1 MRWDRS
7 RASDNV
13 EDRRGEEVSNGVG
26 GGMRLGGRSIG
37 LGTIVIAVVAML
49 LGVDPS
55 VVFNLAGDIGG
66 PPTHQQSQQ
75 TAPAPP
81 AEDAAARF
89 VSHVLGD
96 TEDTWRS
103 IFAKSGK
110 TYEDPKLVL
119 FSGSTQTAC
128 GLGQSASGPFYCPG
142 DHKVYIDLDFF
153 KELGSRFGAPG
164 DFAQAYVIG
173 HEVGHHVQNLL
184 GISGQVQTERQRSN
198 EKRANQLSVKLELQA
213 DCFAGVW
220 ANHADRTRQ
229 VLEAGDIDEGLNAA
243 TAIGDDRLQKQ
254 SSGHVVPDSFT
265 HGSSVQRVR
274 WFKRGI
280 ESGDPAVCNTFK
292 SAQL

>member
-1 MRWDRS
+1 MRWNRS
-7 RASDNV
+7 RASENV
-13 EDRRGEEVSNGVG
+13 EDRRGQGGSG
-26 GGMRLGGRSIG
+26 GGIRLGGRSIG
-37 LGTIVIAVVAML
+37 LGTVAIAVIAML
-49 LGVDPS
+49 LGVDPNI
-55 VVFNLAGDIGG
+55 VLNLAGGLN
-66 PPTHQQSQQ
+66 PPTAQTQS
-75 TAPAPP
+75 APP
-81 AEDAAARF
+81 PPADDEAARF

-96 TEDTWRS
+96 TEDTWRML
-103 IFAKSGK
+103 FAKSGK

-119 FSGSTQTAC
+119 FSGSTDTAC

-142 DHKVYIDLDFF
+142 DNKVYIDLVFF

-184 GISGQVQTERQRSN
+184 GISDQVQAERQRSDST
-198 EKRANQLSVKLELQA
+198 RANQLSVKLALQA

-220 ANHADRTRQ
+220 AHHADRTRQ
-229 VLEAGDIDEGLNAA
+229 VLEAGDVDEGLNAA

-254 SSGHVVPDSFT
+254 SQGHVVPDSFT
-265 HGSSVQRVR
+265 HGSSAQRVR

>member
-7 RASDNV
+7 RESDNV
-13 EDRRGEEVSNGVG
+13 EDRRGEGGG

-37 LGTIVIAVVAML
+37 LGTVVIAVVAML

-55 VVFNLAGDIGG
+55 VVLNLAGGLNN
-66 PPTHQQSQQ
+66 PAHQQTQQ
-75 TAPAPP
+75 TAPPPP
-81 AEDAAARF
+81 ANDEAARF

-96 TEDTWRS
+96 TEDTWRT

-142 DHKVYIDLDFF
+142 DRKVYIDLAFF
-153 KELGSRFGAPG
+153 KELDSRFGAPG

-184 GISGQVQTERQRSN
+184 GISEQVQAERQRST

-213 DCFAGVW
+213 DCFAGIW
-220 ANHADRTRQ
+220 AHHADRTRHI
-229 VLEAGDIDEGLNAA
+229 LEAGDIDEGLKAA
-243 TAIGDDRLQKQ
+243 TAIGDDRLQQQ

-265 HGSSVQRVR
+265 HGSSAQRVR

-292 SAQL
+292 AGQV

>member
-7 RASDNV
+7 RESDNV
-13 EDRRGEEVSNGVG
+13 EDRRGEGGG

-37 LGTIVIAVVAML
+37 LGTVVIAVVAML

-55 VVFNLAGDIGG
+55 VVLNLAGGLNN
-66 PPTHQQSQQ
+66 PAHQQTQQ
-75 TAPAPP
+75 TAPPPP
-81 AEDAAARF
+81 ANDEAARF

-96 TEDTWRS
+96 TEDTWRT
-103 IFAKSGK
+103 IFSKSGK

-142 DHKVYIDLDFF
+142 DRKVYIDLAFF
-153 KELGSRFGAPG
+153 KELDSRFGAPG

-184 GISGQVQTERQRSN
+184 GISEQVQAERQRST

-213 DCFAGVW
+213 DCFAGIW
-220 ANHADRTRQ
+220 AHHADRTRHI
-229 VLEAGDIDEGLNAA
+229 LEAGDIDEGLKAA
-243 TAIGDDRLQKQ
+243 TAIGDDRLQQQ

-265 HGSSVQRVR
+265 HGSSAQRVR

-292 SAQL
+292 AGQV

>member
-1 MRWDRS
+1 MRWNRS
-7 RASDNV
+7 RASENV
-13 EDRRGEEVSNGVG
+13 EDRRGQGSG
-26 GGMRLGGRSIG
+26 GGGGGFGARSIG
-37 LGTIVIAVVAML
+37 LGTVAIAVIAML
-49 LGVDPS
+49 LGVDPNI
-55 VVFNLAGDIGG
+55 VLNLAGGLN
-66 PPTHQQSQQ
+66 PPTSQTQS
-75 TAPAPP
+75 APP
-81 AEDAAARF
+81 PPADDEAARF

-96 TEDTWRS
+96 TEDTWRML
-103 IFAKSGK
+103 FAKSGK

-119 FSGSTQTAC
+119 FSGSTDTAC

-142 DHKVYIDLDFF
+142 DNKVYIDLVFF

-184 GISGQVQTERQRSN
+184 GISDQVQAERQRSN
-198 EKRANQLSVKLELQA
+198 PTRANQLSVKLELQA

-220 ANHADRTRQ
+220 AHHADRTRQ

-243 TAIGDDRLQKQ
+243 SAIGDDRLQKQ
-254 SSGHVVPDSFT
+254 SQGHVVPDSFT
-265 HGSSVQRVR
+265 HGSSTQRVR

-292 SAQL
+292 TAQI

>member
-1 MRWDRS
+1 MRWNRS
-7 RASDNV
+7 RASENV
-13 EDRRGEEVSNGVG
+13 EDRRGQGSG
-26 GGMRLGGRSIG
+26 GGGRFGARGIG
-37 LGTIVIAVVAML
+37 LGTVAIAVIAML

-55 VVFNLAGDIGG
+55 VVLNLAGGLN
-66 PPTHQQSQQ
+66 PP
-75 TAPAPP
+75 PP
-81 AEDAAARF
+81 ADDEAARF

-96 TEDTWRS
+96 TEDTWRML
-103 IFAKSGK
+103 FAKSGK

-119 FSGSTQTAC
+119 FSGSTDTAC

-142 DHKVYIDLDFF
+142 DNKLYIDLMFF

-184 GISGQVQTERQRSN
+184 GISDQVQAERQRSDPT
-198 EKRANQLSVKLELQA
+198 RANQLSVKLELQA

-220 ANHADRTRQ
+220 AHHADRTRQ
-229 VLEAGDIDEGLNAA
+229 VLETGDIDEGLNAA
-243 TAIGDDRLQKQ
+243 SAIGDDRLQKQ
-254 SSGHVVPDSFT
+254 SQGHVVPDSFT
-265 HGSSVQRVR
+265 HGSSAQRVR

-280 ESGDPAVCNTFK
+280 ESGDPGVCNTFK

>member
-13 EDRRGEEVSNGVG
+13 EDRRGQG

-37 LGTIVIAVVAML
+37 LGTVVIAVVAML

-55 VVFNLAGDIGG
+55 VVLNLAGGLNG
-66 PPTHQQSQQ
+66 PTAQQQS
-75 TAPAPP
+75 APPPP
-81 AEDAAARF
+81 AEDKAARF

-96 TEDTWRS
+96 TEDTWRTL
-103 IFAKSGK
+103 FAKSGK

-119 FSGSTQTAC
+119 FSGSTDTAC

-142 DHKVYIDLDFF
+142 DHKVYLDLTFF
-153 KELGSRFGAPG
+153 QELGGRFGAPG
-164 DFAQAYVIG
+164 DFAQAYVIA
-173 HEVGHHVQNLL
+173 HEVGHHVQSLL
-184 GISGQVQTERQRSN
+184 GISAQVQAERQRSD
-198 EKRANQLSVKLELQA
+198 EVRANQLSVKLELQA
-213 DCFAGVW
+213 DCFAGIW
-220 ANHADRTRQ
+220 ANHADRARQ
-229 VLEAGDIDEGLNAA
+229 LLETGDIDEGLNAA

-254 SSGHVVPDSFT
+254 ARGHVVPDSFT
-265 HGSSVQRVR
+265 HGSSAQRVR

-292 SAQL
+292 STRL

>member
-13 EDRRGEEVSNGVG
+13 EDRRS
-26 GGMRLGGRSIG
+26 GGMRPGARNIG
-37 LGTIVIAVVAML
+37 IGTIVIAVVAML
-49 LGVDPS
+49 LGVDPG
-55 VVFNLAGDIGG
+55 VVLNLAGGLNG
-66 PPTHQQSQQ
+66 PSMQQQS
-75 TAPAPP
+75 APPPP

-96 TEDTWRS
+96 TEDTWRTL
-103 IFAKSGK
+103 FAQSGK

-119 FSGSTQTAC
+119 FSGSTDTAC

-142 DHKVYIDLDFF
+142 DRKVYIDLAFF
-153 KELGSRFGAPG
+153 KELGGRFGAPG

-184 GISGQVQTERQRSN
+184 GISDQVQAERRRGN

-220 ANHADRTRQ
+220 AHHADRARQ

-243 TAIGDDRLQKQ
+243 SAIGDDRLQKQ
-254 SSGHVVPDSFT
+254 AQGHVVPDSFT
-265 HGSSVQRVR
+265 HGSSAQRVR

-292 SAQL
+292 SASL

>member
-1 MRWDRS
+1 
-7 RASDNV
+7 
-13 EDRRGEEVSNGVG
+13 
-26 GGMRLGGRSIG
+26 MRLGGRNIG

-55 VVFNLAGDIGG
+55 VVFNLAGDLGG

-153 KELGSRFGAPG
+153 KELGSRFGAKG

>member
-13 EDRRGEEVSNGVG
+13 EDRRGQDGG
-26 GGMRLGGRSIG
+26 GGMRFGGRSIG
-37 LGTIVIAVVAML
+37 IGTIAIALVAML

-55 VVFNLAGDIGG
+55 VVLNLVGG
-66 PPTHQQSQQ
+66 LNGPTTQQQ
-75 TAPAPP
+75 TAPPPP
-81 AEDAAARF
+81 AEDEAARF

-96 TEDTWRS
+96 TEDTWRT

-142 DHKVYIDLDFF
+142 DRKVYIDLAFF

-184 GISGQVQTERQRSN
+184 GISDQVQAERQRSD
-198 EKRANQLSVKLELQA
+198 EKRANLLSVKLELQA

-220 ANHADRTRQ
+220 ANHADSTRQ
-229 VLEAGDIDEGLNAA
+229 VLEAGDIEEGLNAA

-254 SSGHVVPDSFT
+254 SQGHVVPDSFT
-265 HGSSVQRVR
+265 HGSSAQRVR

-292 SAQL
+292 TAQL